1 LTESIHGSVAAF
13 VANALDPAEDAA
25 FAEHLAG
32 CASCREELVWMSDLG
47 TALAGLDPADFS
59 ETGPGPDSA
68 ETGTRGA
75 SSSDTRNAAGTQPA
89 GDAPPAPV
97 DLAAAR
103 RRRRWTGLLAAAA
116 AGLLALGGGG
126 FLLGHTTARTGTT
139 QDTAQQDPAQLLFDT
154 GSVYRADDPA
164 TRVTAQ
170 VAVVPSRGGA
180 DIGLRLSDPVGPK
193 SCELVVISKTGDRQ
207 TAMTWSVPAGGYGA
221 GASAP
226 LLTRGQAGF
235 EPDQITQFEIHSGGR
250 TLLVIPT

>member
-1 LTESIHGSVAAF
+1 LTESIHSNVAAF

-32 CASCREELVWMSDLG
+32 CESCREELVWMSEIG
-47 TALAGLDPADFS
+47 TVLAGLDPADFG
-59 ETGPGPDSA
+59 ETGDRPDG
-68 ETGTRGA
+68 TGTSTRGA
-75 SSSDTRNAAGTQPA
+75 GPTDTGAAAGTQPA
-89 GDAPPAPV
+89 EDDPPPPI

-103 RRRRWTGLLAAAA
+103 RRLRRWTGLLVAAV
-116 AGLLALGGGG
+116 AGLLALGGGA
-126 FLLGHTTARTGTT
+126 FLLGHSTAHPV
-139 QDTAQQDPAQLLFDT
+139 TAQQDPAQLLFGT

-164 TRVTAQ
+164 TQVTAQ

-193 SCELVVISKTGDRQ
+193 SCELVVISKAGDRQ

-235 EPDQITQFEIHSGGR
+235 EPDQIAQFEIHSGGR